1 MTNETFKLNG
11 QQPAPQLNDAG
22 EFFADLGDH
31 ARELLVKRGIA
42 TDEATGIVND
52 LILHLAETFCGEGF
66 YVTKKPVVFAKQMA
80 ALMDLRYMHYKDV
93 DLKYGWSR
101 GYSLKLA
108 EQYKAKKQRR
118 EQLQLSFSKPAK

>member
-42 TDEATGIVND
+42 TDDATGIVND
-52 LILHLAETFCGEGF
+52 LIPF
-66 YVTKKPVVFAKQMA
+66 M
-80 ALMDLRYMHYKDV
+80 
-93 DLKYGWSR
+93 
-101 GYSLKLA
+101 SLKS
-108 EQYKAKKQRR
+108 Q
-118 EQLQLSFSKPAK
+118 